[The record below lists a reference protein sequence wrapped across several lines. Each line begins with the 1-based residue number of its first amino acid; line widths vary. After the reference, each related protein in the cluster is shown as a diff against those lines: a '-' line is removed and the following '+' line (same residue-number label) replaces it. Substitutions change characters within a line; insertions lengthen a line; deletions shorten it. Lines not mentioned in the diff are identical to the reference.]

1 MAISAN
7 QIGTNNTLEQ
17 FRVQFNNLQSDV
29 QGLESGTLNFESIAA
44 TSGSFG
50 SLTVTGTF
58 AVATFAING
67 NTLTFEGATA
77 DAFETSIFATDP
89 TADRTITIPDLSGTL
104 QLQGQNILI
113 GDDGTIGS
121 ASDTNAIA
129 ISAAGVVTLSSTTDS
144 TSSTT
149 GALKVHSIGVVDD
162 MFIGDN
168 LTIIGDLNVG
178 GAITGA
184 LNDAVLLNGTDG
196 NSANAGDGI
205 VQDTA
210 ANENDSI
217 VYEDSTGDIFKYNFL
232 PELNIELQS
241 RSRVDL
247 SNGEESSFLLNELYD
262 GAILFEEATDETLLV
277 GAVNNFNI
285 QGEAS
290 LDSTLSVKGATT
302 FTSTEK
308 FPVRK
313 SDGISSIILDGH
325 NGSKLTLN
333 TAADSDDDIII
344 EDGNGPSGVLL
355 LEDNVVETG
364 DRLSTNSDVLL
375 LEDSVFL
382 HSGVIQQ
389 TLNIFSSKGVLLK
402 GLIGFDSAGI

>member
-29 QGLESGTLNFESIAA
+29 QGLESGTLNYTAISA

-67 NTLTFEGATA
+67 NILTFEGATA
-77 DAFETSIFATDP
+77 DAFETSVVATDP
-89 TADRTITIPDLSGTL
+89 TADRTITIPDLSGTIA
-104 QLQGQNILI
+104 LQGQNVLVADDGLI
-113 GDDGTIGS
+113 GS
-121 ASDTNAIA
+121 SSKNNAIA
-129 ISAAGVVTLSSTTDS
+129 ISSVGVITVSSTTDS

-149 GALKVHSIGVVDD
+149 GALKVHSIGVADD

-168 LTIIGDLNVG
+168 LTVLGDLDVG

-205 VQDTA
+205 VQNTA

-217 VYEDSTGDIFKYNFL
+217 VYEDSTGDVFQYNYL
-232 PELNIELQS
+232 PELDIELQS

-247 SNGEESSFLLNELYD
+247 SNGEESSFLLNELYG
-262 GAILFEEATDETLLV
+262 GAILFEEATEDTLLT
-277 GAVNNFNI
+277 GAVNDFVI
-285 QGEAS
+285 QGTAA

-313 SDGISSIILDGH
+313 EDGISSIIVDGH
-325 NGSKLTLN
+325 NDSKLTLN
-333 TAADSDDDIII
+333 TAADSDDEIII

-355 LEDNVVETG
+355 LEDNAVESG
-364 DRLSTNSDVLL
+364 DQLSTNSDVIL
-375 LEDSVFL
+375 LEDAVFL

-389 TLNIFSSKGVLLK
+389 TLNIFSSRGVLLK
-402 GLIGFDSAGI
+402 GLVGFDSQGI